1 MRDRPSPDAP
11 YPRRIE
17 HAETVE
23 YGYDPASGTYSADV
37 QESSRPEVV
46 GYDDSP
52 PDPLEREVGG
62 WEVTP
67 SGRRVE
73 SDENDDPDIPDD
85 IADDLREQAQQEGA
99 PVTRT
104 ATTAYEH
111 DLDTQATRTHSAT
124 DHDPL
129 GVLDDD
135 DNDNPEPGAEPRER
149 PAAALDVLSDSAI
162 DSLAPGEGEKKKPTD
177 DAPDTSEMA
186 KRVMA
191 RQASGHDA
199 PVSADVLRLQ
209 KLIAQQMEQQAAA
222 QSRHGNRAGRHHE
235 RMTG

>member
-1 MRDRPSPDAP
+1 M
-11 YPRRIE
+11 
-17 HAETVE
+17 E
-23 YGYDPASGTYSADV
+23 YGYDPASDTYSADV

-73 SDENDDPDIPDD
+73 SDENDDTDIPDD

-124 DHDPL
+124 GHDPL
-129 GVLDDD
+129 DVLDDD

-162 DSLAPGEGEKKKPTD
+162 DSLAP
-177 DAPDTSEMA
+177 A
-186 KRVMA
+186 KA
-191 RQASGHDA
+191 RRRS
-199 PVSADVLRLQ
+199 PR
-209 KLIAQQMEQQAAA
+209 MEQQAAA
-222 QSRHGNRAGRHHE
+222 QAPTRKPRRSSSRKDDWLKKGPSKATVVISMGGPDARR
-235 RMTG
+235 TGGLR